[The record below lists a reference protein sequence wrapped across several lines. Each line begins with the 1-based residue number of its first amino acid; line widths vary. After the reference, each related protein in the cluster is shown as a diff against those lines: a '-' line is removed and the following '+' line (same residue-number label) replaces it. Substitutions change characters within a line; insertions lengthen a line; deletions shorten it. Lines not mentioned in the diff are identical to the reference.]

1 MGVRPTITTIKKLFA
16 LSGNQCAFPDCKATF
31 VLPEREESIAE
42 ICHIE
47 AAEPKGERYNSNQT
61 DDERRDYKNLI
72 LLCPNHH
79 VETDDTVKY
88 TVEVLK
94 EMKRNHDLKILSQPD
109 SLEKFRNNQSSLAVV
124 INQMSKGN
132 IIEDPYSDL
141 MNSFNP
147 EKKILHNNVVSYR
160 PIIEEYKVYQGK
172 LRSLYSEYEN
182 QGLLKKQI
190 LLANIKLVYMKAK
203 GKFVTNALNEIEEIR
218 KNADKIFEE
227 VETQL
232 WKIIDNSHNLQK
244 NIPYEAINISLK
256 IVMVDAFMDCKILE
270 EMPKD

>member
-1 MGVRPTITTIKKLFA
+1 
-16 LSGNQCAFPDCKATF
+16 
-31 VLPEREESIAE
+31 
-42 ICHIE
+42 
-47 AAEPKGERYNSNQT
+47 
-61 DDERRDYKNLI
+61 
-72 LLCPNHH
+72 

-147 EKKILHNNVVSYR
+147 EKRILHNNVVSYR

-190 LLANIKLVYMKAK
+190 LLANIKSVYMKAK

-227 VETQL
+227 VEKQL
-232 WKIIDNSHNLQK
+232 WEIIDNRHNLQK
-244 NIPYEAINISLK
+244 DIPYEAINISLR